1 MNKYI
6 KKVSMS
12 TKEDIQIVLLT
23 ESAVKQVAHL
33 LSKEGKDPE
42 NYGLRLAIK
51 GGGCSGLSY
60 DLKFDS
66 KTDKDYIQNSD
77 SFKVFIDPKSSI
89 YLKGMTVDFDDSLMG
104 KGFVFKNPNASN
116 TCGCGE
122 SFSAF

>member
-1 MNKYI
+1 
-6 KKVSMS
+6 MS